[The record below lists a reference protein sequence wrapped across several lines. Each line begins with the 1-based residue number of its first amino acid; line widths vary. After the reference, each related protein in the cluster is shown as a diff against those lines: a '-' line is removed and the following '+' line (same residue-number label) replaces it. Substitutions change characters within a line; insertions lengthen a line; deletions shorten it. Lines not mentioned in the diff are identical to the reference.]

1 VDKRFSYQDFGIG
14 VITGLAIGAVAG
26 ILLAPESGKSTRQ
39 RLADQAGNLK
49 MSAHDLIENAKNNLD
64 LATQRLEGAFGTQE
78 RQLRKRLGELK
89 AELEKYNLSG
99 A

>member
-26 ILLAPESGKSTRQ
+26 ILLAPESGESTRH
-39 RLADQAGNLK
+39 RLATEAGNLK
-49 MSAHDLIENAKNNLD
+49 MSARELIDSAKNNLE
-64 LATQRLEGAFGTQE
+64 LASHRLEGAFGTQE

-89 AELEKYNLSG
+89 AELEKHNLSG